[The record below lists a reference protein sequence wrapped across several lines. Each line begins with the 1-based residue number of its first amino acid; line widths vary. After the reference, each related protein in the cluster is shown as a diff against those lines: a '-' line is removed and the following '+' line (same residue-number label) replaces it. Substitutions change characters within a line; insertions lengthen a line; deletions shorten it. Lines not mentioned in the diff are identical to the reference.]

1 VVQLVADVLLEV
13 GLSPSL
19 LELEITESKVMHN
32 IELSARL
39 LKRLKEL
46 GVRLAMDD
54 FGTGYSSLAYL
65 KRFPVD
71 TIKIDRSF
79 IQGVPTDAD
88 DSSLTR
94 AIIAMA
100 QSLRLRTVAEGVE
113 SREQMEFLRLHD
125 CDEIQGYYFSKP
137 LPYAQLVEKLLRHAD
152 EQHVKPAP
160 EREALPIV
168 VWP

>member
-1 VVQLVADVLLEV
+1 MP
-13 GLSPSL
+13 G
-19 LELEITESKVMHN
+19 
-32 IELSARL
+32 
-39 LKRLKEL
+39 
-46 GVRLAMDD
+46 
-54 FGTGYSSLAYL
+54 
-65 KRFPVD
+65 
-71 TIKIDRSF
+71 DRSDRPMEMHQVRYF
-79 IQGVPTDAD
+79 LALCEELNFTRAAERSNVAQP
-88 DSSLTR
+88 SLTR